1 MKICGVT
8 RPQDAAVAAR
18 AGADAIGIVFY
29 SKVKRYVPPERARE
43 ILAALPPFVTPVGL
57 FVDAPADE
65 VREVAQGLGLRHVQ
79 LHGHESAETIA
90 RLREFV
96 VIKALRVAPA
106 TIRAELEQWRVAIR
120 SHGLSN
126 LRGFVLETA
135 SAGVGGTGVENDWS
149 TIAALQREGAFDG
162 MPAIIAAG
170 GLRPETVGAVVRA
183 IRPAAVDVS
192 SGVEEGTNQKSQAKI
207 ERFVGEVATADAVH

>member
-1 MKICGVT
+1 VKICGVT
-8 RPQDAAVAAR
+8 RPEDAAIAAR

-57 FVDAPADE
+57 FVNASADE
-65 VREVAQGLGLRHVQ
+65 VREVARGLGLRHVQ
-79 LHGHESAETIA
+79 LHGHESADTIA
-90 RLREFV
+90 QLREFV

-106 TIRAELEQWRVAIR
+106 TIRADVEQWRAAIR
-120 SHGLSN
+120 SHGLAN
-126 LRGFVLETA
+126 LRGFVMETA
-135 SAGVGGTGVENDWS
+135 AAGVGGTGVENDWS
-149 TIAALQREGAFDG
+149 TIGSLQREGAFDG

-183 IRPAAVDVS
+183 IRPTAVDVS
-192 SGVEEGTNQKSQAKI
+192 SGVEEGTNQKSAAKI
-207 ERFVGEVATADAVH
+207 ERFIAEVAAADAGP